1 MCRTGLGSCIWPVE
15 DRWTV
20 GAWGPAGDTSV
31 GKHAPLHQTWLLR
44 GSAWAKD
51 LESGDPSPS
60 WDSVTQVTLERP
72 WMSPSLCCGPKRL
85 RIPPVVT
92 FHGLL
97 PPSRPTSRARAVS
110 TCPAG
115 CVGDGLQP
123 ESFTKTAFLSKSS
136 FKGSFALEGDALS
149 WKRCSNFPP
158 SCSLRPS
165 HTLTHTH
172 THTGVLHG
180 HKKG

>member
-20 GAWGPAGDTSV
+20 GARAMRAI
-31 GKHAPLHQTWLLR
+31 HAPLHQTWLLR
-44 GSAWAKD
+44 GSARAKD

-72 WMSPSLCCGPKRL
+72 WMSPSLCCGPGRL
-85 RIPPVVT
+85 QIPPVVT

-97 PPSRPTSRARAVS
+97 PPSRPTSWARAVS

-115 CVGDGLQP
+115 CVGDRLQP
-123 ESFTKTAFLSKSS
+123 ESFTKTSLS
-136 FKGSFALEGDALS
+136 FKVFFERIFCPGGRCTQLEALLQIPTKLLS
-149 WKRCSNFPP
+149 AAITHSH
-158 SCSLRPS
+158 S
-165 HTLTHTH
+165 HTHN
-172 THTGVLHG
+172 
-180 HKKG
+180 